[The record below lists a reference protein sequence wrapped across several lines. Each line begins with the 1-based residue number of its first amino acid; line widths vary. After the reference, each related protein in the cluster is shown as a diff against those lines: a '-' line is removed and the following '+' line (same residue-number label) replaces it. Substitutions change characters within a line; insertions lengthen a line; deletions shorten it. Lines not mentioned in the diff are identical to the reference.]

1 MERWISSST
10 AFRSSASLGTALER
24 LVRYGRVLSDRVAA
38 RTDAHG
44 EGLLLGFRDA
54 GTSALHPGRS
64 EFALAAALKLARD
77 GTGHDITPLGVSF
90 AHAAPP
96 DEDEYR
102 RYFRVPVRFS
112 AGSTVMILSAVD
124 TARPMLGADE
134 ALSSIV
140 RRRLDKA
147 LAERDRHD
155 EGPFSARVRRL
166 MLEHLG
172 ATTLTPQSV
181 ARALAVS
188 NRDVESP
195 TGRRGRIVPRP
206 FERCAP
212 GVRMRPAA
220 GSHPERRRRL
230 VLPGVLGTRCIPS
243 GVPALDGSDTAGV
256 QGSQH
261 RRRGSRRT
269 RSRVDAATR
278 RGAAPR
284 TGRGTVSQRALL
296 TDCPV
301 RGNRK
306 CKARLIAVAW
316 SRCVLN
322 QPDVVDEHIAS
333 HGASRVFIARVLIVH
348 SQ

>member
-1 MERWISSST
+1 MLPHLIGWVEEQGIDAAPIRGLTGMSNLTDPDQRVPEASVEAARRLASSLTHDPSIGVHLAEWLPRGALDLVEY

-38 RTDAHG
+38 RMDAHG

-77 GTGHDITPLGVSF
+77 STGHDITPLLVSF

-102 RYFRVPVRFS
+102 RFFRVPVRFG
-112 AGSTVMILSAVD
+112 AGSTVMILSVVD

-147 LAERDRHD
+147 LAERDRRH

-172 ATTLTPQSV
+172 ATTLTPPSV

-188 NRDVESP
+188 NRTLSRRLAAEGASFRDILNDVRMEFACALLQDRTLSVGDVSFFLEYSEP
-195 TGRRGRIVPRP
+195 AAFHRAFRRWTGRTPQEFR
-206 FERCAP
+206 
-212 GVRMRPAA
+212 
-220 GSHPERRRRL
+220 
-230 VLPGVLGTRCIPS
+230 
-243 GVPALDGSDTAGV
+243 
-256 QGSQH
+256 
-261 RRRGSRRT
+261 
-269 RSRVDAATR
+269 AATI
-278 RGAAPR
+278 AD
-284 TGRGTVSQRALL
+284 
-296 TDCPV
+296 TDPN
-301 RGNRK
+301 G
-306 CKARLIAVAW
+306 
-316 SRCVLN
+316 
-322 QPDVVDEHIAS
+322 H
-333 HGASRVFIARVLIVH
+333 ARV
-348 SQ
+348 